1 MKWYQI
7 KDKLP
12 PEDEDVLVCFNPEN
26 PGCCDVLSCEP
37 HSYGEPEWWRI
48 NATYRVYRV
57 KPNDWWAKIELPK
70 E

>member
-12 PEDEDVLVCFNPEN
+12 PEGEDVLVCFNVNSPY
-26 PGCCDVLSCEP
+26 CCDVLAYNPNSHGKPKWC
-37 HSYGEPEWWRI
+37 RI
-48 NATYRVYRV
+48 DSTYRVE
-57 KPNDWWAKIELPK
+57 PNDWWAKIELPK

>member
-7 KDKLP
+7 KNKKP
-12 PEDEDVLVCFNPEN
+12 PEWEDVLVCFNEN
-26 PGCCDVLSCEP
+26 YSYCCDVLSYNP
-37 HSYGEPEWWRI
+37 DGQGKPEWWRI
-48 NATYRVYRV
+48 DATYGV

>member
-12 PEDEDVLVCFNPEN
+12 PEDEDVLVCFNANN
-26 PGCCDVLSCEP
+26 PNCCDVLA
-37 HSYGEPEWWRI
+37 YGFDDHGKPEWWRI
-48 NATYRVYRV
+48 DATYRVE
-57 KPNDWWAKIELPK
+57 PNDWWTKIELPK

>member
-12 PEDEDVLVCFNPEN
+12 PEWEDVLVCFNAN
-26 PGCCDVLSCEP
+26 SSHCCDVLAYNP
-37 HSYGEPEWWRI
+37 HGHGKPEWCRI
-48 NATYRVYRV
+48 STIYRVA
-57 KPNDWWAKIELPK
+57 PNDWWAKIELPK